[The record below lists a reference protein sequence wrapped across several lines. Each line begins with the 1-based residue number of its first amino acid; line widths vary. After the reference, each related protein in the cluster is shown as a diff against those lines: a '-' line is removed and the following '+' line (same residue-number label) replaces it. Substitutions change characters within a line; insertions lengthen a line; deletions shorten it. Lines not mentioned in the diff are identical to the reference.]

1 MSELFLAST
10 VGEGIL
16 EPPVL
21 VERLQ
26 PGFAGD
32 APFVELFL
40 GSVRTST
47 THPHANVLRVLE
59 SGVGGERPCRVLE
72 FVEGEALST
81 LLMVAR
87 ERGLT
92 IGLREVCFIVQ
103 QVADGLA
110 NLHQARASHRGLN
123 PSHVWISSGGEV
135 KLIDTGGASRSE
147 PPYLTPEQVRGRPA
161 DPRGDVFRLGLILYE
176 LLAGRPLFFDSA
188 HPRAIH
194 HIGDFDERELEPVP
208 GCPPSLWDVLLQAI
222 ASEPEVR
229 FPTARAFA
237 DTLRGFLVERELS
250 VDHHD
255 IAHLFARVF
264 PTRRS
269 CIEEWVGARSE
280 ALIDI
285 VPLTSGRSFQSEP
298 PPVLYPVEPPP
309 PPDEALEGM
318 PEKEEA
324 RPTPTPPRQT
334 RPEDLQTRLL
344 DEALGLIGGSAEL
357 APLLVRLTR
366 GCVARLGGRD
376 DEESLAVLAARA
388 LVLAARLEEPRRF
401 VLPTLAGVRALVGGA
416 PELSE
421 LLSAVLLSG
430 PEAGPPAGRAAR
442 ALLSAAAFVA
452 QVQSP
457 EPGQGES
464 ARVLIRLRQDPRLAP
479 AALEAIA
486 AELDVSTMP
495 PRVAAVGQHPLPL
508 GEGGG

>member
-1 MSELFLAST
+1 MAELFLAST

-16 EPPVL
+16 EPL
-21 VERLQ
+21 VFIERLQ
-26 PGFAGD
+26 PGLSGD

-40 GSVRTST
+40 GTARTSSM
-47 THPHANVLRVLE
+47 HPHMNVLRVLDA
-59 SGVGGERPCRVLE
+59 GVSGERPCRVLE
-72 FVEGEALST
+72 FMEGEALST
-81 LLMVAR
+81 LLEVAR

-110 NLHQARASHRGLN
+110 NLHQARASHRGLH
-123 PSHVWISSGGEV
+123 PAHVWISSDGEV

-147 PPYLTPEQVRGRPA
+147 PPYLTPEQVWGRPA

-208 GCPPSLWDVLLQAI
+208 GCPPSLWSVLLQAI
-222 ASEPEVR
+222 AAVPEAR
-229 FPTARAFA
+229 FPSARAFA

-250 VDHHD
+250 VDHFD

-264 PTRRS
+264 PARRS
-269 CIEEWVGARSE
+269 SIDDWMGARSE

-285 VPLTSGRSFQSEP
+285 VPLTSGKRVQGEL

-318 PEKEEA
+318 PKREEE
-324 RPTPTPPRQT
+324 RPTPPRQT

-366 GCVARLGGRD
+366 GCVARLGGGE
-376 DEESLAVLAARA
+376 DEESLAVLAART

-401 VLPTLAGVRALVGGA
+401 VLPTLTGVRTLVGGA

-430 PEAGPPAGRAAR
+430 PDAGPPAGRAAR

-495 PRVAAVGQHPLPL
+495 PRVAAVGEEAGLR
-508 GEGGG
+508 